1 MNLDG
6 NKLLSIISKDYTLIR
21 KGNYYT
27 TEEHDSLVI
36 DPKRALFFW
45 NSKGIYG
52 DILRWLTEV
61 KGLNKYDAI
70 KTIDETPEDFNF
82 SAYEIQPETPNPI
95 LVDIYYNYGR
105 DFTDYWHDK
114 RGYSDSTIDNF
125 KLGFT
130 GKYHVIPIF
139 VDGVFW
145 NFQCR
150 GIDGNGNKIVRNFY
164 QGLGNL
170 PFNFDIL
177 KSIDKTDP
185 IFITESPVDAIML
198 SQNGLNAI
206 SCTAGASSWDH
217 EWSKLLFD
225 FEKIYICY
233 DNDEAGRNGAKRT
246 SKFLQHNSWILDWP
260 QGFYPDKYDMT
271 DLYKS
276 GKDVFHLSSYFYPAY
291 VIGDNNGRKSTH
303 RR

>member
-1 MNLDG
+1 MNLEG

-61 KGLNKYDAI
+61 RGLNKYDAI

-82 SAYEIQPETPNPI
+82 EAYELQPETPNPV

-105 DFTDYWHDK
+105 GYRDYWYNK
-114 RGYSDSTIDNF
+114 RGYNDDTIERFN
-125 KLGFT
+125 LGYT
-130 GKYHVIPIF
+130 GKYHVIP
-139 VDGVFW
+139 VFYNGAFL

-150 GIDGNGNKIVRNFY
+150 GLDANDNKIVRNFY
-164 QGLGNL
+164 QGMGNL
-170 PFNFDIL
+170 PFNFDAL
-177 KSIDKTDP
+177 KTIEKSDP

-198 SQNGLNAI
+198 TQNGLTAI
-206 SCTAGASSWDH
+206 SCTAGAGSWDH

-225 FEKIYICY
+225 YEKIYICY

-246 SKFLQHNSWILDWP
+246 SKFLQHNSHILVWP
-260 QGFYPDKYDMT
+260 QGVYPEKYDMT

-276 GKDVFHLSSYFYPAY
+276 GLDVYDLGEYFYPAY
-291 VIGDNNGRKSTH
+291 VINNESNNH
-303 RR
+303 RRR